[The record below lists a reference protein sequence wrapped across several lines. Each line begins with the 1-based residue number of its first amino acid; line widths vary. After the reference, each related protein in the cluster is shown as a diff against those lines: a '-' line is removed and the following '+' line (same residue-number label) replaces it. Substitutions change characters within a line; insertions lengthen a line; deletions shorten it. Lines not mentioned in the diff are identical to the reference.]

1 MAALFNWEKI
11 LEEERRKRETEA
23 RSIQNAQKENEARQ
37 AEAQKKDLRTRT
49 VEMNRRRA
57 EEDDTYAPARVSRE
71 AYDALRDGSYT
82 SAQSAAPKKRSTFA
96 EDVAAR
102 QRTYELQPKVKTL
115 FGTKPATVFDLLE
128 RPEDVTQP
136 TLNLSNS
143 SDYKTLMNRSQT
155 RQQELLNRIN
165 KATANPVF
173 DSDYLR
179 NGSTQESVSQLR
191 KDYQTEVQY
200 YNQLKQ
206 NRAKALIKENTPAPD
221 YSVMQNPGSTW
232 TKEDV
237 EAKAFYDGMMQ
248 KVKDGSYTKEDYDD
262 IVFLLNNTSGPMKTW
277 VQKTFNEVP
286 KFDILSRTG
295 ELIGGAVNRTIGNI
309 ENAFSGMWANDVN
322 SSAKRNQARKEWE
335 AESGQTGGL
344 YHPYRNSN
352 GELVTPPLEIMPAAG
367 LLRKWDDASNAEQYP
382 NGVQSTTESLYTK
395 RADESYQRGSY
406 GLSPA
411 GQFVYNAG
419 SAIAGALTDAG
430 AAALTGA
437 SPNAMMALSAGGQAY
452 QDALNEGKTTDEA
465 FAYGAIWGGLV
476 SAMNKVLG
484 GIEITG
490 ANAKMPAWIQNAAKR
505 VSQKPATSTAVKYIY
520 NAMQEGGEEYLEE
533 ILEPVVR
540 NIAFDENNE
549 FQPFT
554 QQALE
559 AGLIGAIS
567 AGAINAL
574 ELPGNYRT
582 ARAESQNRTVIPAN
596 RASVDNASTAAQQR
610 IDTAVQNA
618 QLTNADKNK
627 DLIPTDSADAG
638 PVSTAPESSSSL
650 NLTIPP
656 TLPDVTNTEAAGQKA
671 NETPSPIVQNES
683 DATASNNSILEN
695 AGNFNR
701 ESDLEQARSVIGDYA
716 KRGGIDVRWYSDRS
730 RPDKADTN
738 GFYENGAIYINENA
752 ENPYMEVFKHELFH
766 ALSESDKR
774 AVTDFFRKNVNENTQ
789 AFQDYKMRTM
799 QANRRKNLR
808 YSDADFWEEYTA
820 QNAEF
825 LLDEAWIERLAQT
838 DKNLAQRILDWIRRA
853 IQRIGDLFSAPKDY
867 SAEVTSH
874 ESGRVSG
881 LTDEQLRKAQRL
893 YERALNGTREAGSE
907 TRYSIETLPDGK
919 RYVQAD
925 RQVITSDNPDDWG
938 QEITDYI
945 NQKIRNG
952 EDVAIPTEDGDV
964 VLITEKTAWKMADRH
979 AGSTQPVGNRPLL
992 TDSDYRTKANAAG
1005 HIDELLSVSR
1015 KSGSAVPDKQGK
1027 HAEFAKDGWQS
1038 RIGYFMDGDGQYYR
1052 MRISTAQNADG
1063 NVAYNIGQ
1071 IQKRNRP
1078 ARGDN
1083 SLKGSSVGNDGAR
1096 AKSVSSDVDSIPQ
1109 ESATVNNSIRENQQN
1124 DTVIHKGKLKEAP
1137 FPDVAQR
1144 PDSNAAKGEASNT
1157 AIPQSGMGVNTS
1169 IRESVQNDTT
1179 KNSLKR
1185 SKFYDSIQQADT
1197 VADEVKQR
1205 AQDAEADYYYRQ
1217 IGNDETMQKA
1227 VAEVEGDREAAGRKF
1242 LSTKNDSATT
1252 DDIAK
1257 GFVLLRQYQDAGDYD
1272 AAVDVA
1278 KKLAEVGTEK
1288 GRQVQIYSIL
1298 GRLTPEGML
1307 RYAASELERVKNTL
1321 GNSDKG
1327 RIWLKKHEK
1336 QLDLTSEEAKQIS
1349 DRMERVQVMPDGR
1362 DKAVM
1367 LAEIQK
1373 LLQSKMPTSLGSKLS
1388 TLQRVSL
1395 LLNPKTVISRNALS
1409 NMLMNPI
1416 YATSDFIASGVDK
1429 AIGKKTGL
1437 RTIAAPNYKEQAKG
1451 WKKGAFESYD
1461 DFRRAINTR
1470 DIQAN
1475 RYEIGNKLDSGP
1487 AFKGKNPL
1495 SKAVAFLDRTT
1506 GFLLD
1511 VGDRPFFE
1519 GYFLESLNGQMRA
1532 NKTDTPTPDMIDIAT
1547 QTALEKT
1554 WQDDNAVTRS
1564 ASKIKNALNFGRDFG
1579 IGSIVV
1585 PFVKTPS
1592 NIAKAIVDFSP
1603 AGFAKAITAD
1613 AYNFTKAVKN
1623 GTATAQM
1630 QNKLAKNIGKGMAGV
1645 LLYAAGLALAANG
1658 ITTGSDDEKDKD
1670 IRNYKRNILGINP
1683 YSIKIGDQTFTY
1695 DWSQPIG
1702 SVLSITADLN
1712 RNKINMD
1719 NAANIIANALAT
1731 GGNTLFEQSMLSGL
1745 SELFG
1750 GYDGFIPA
1758 VADAV
1763 LDMPSQF
1770 VPTLSKQ
1777 IAELTDPYVR
1787 RTATGESTDRAVN
1800 KVLARIPGASKT
1812 LEPAVDVLGRDVKRY
1827 GGKNNLFNVFLNPA
1841 NVNIANP
1848 TKETEEIW
1856 RLYEETGDA
1865 GVFPKTAP
1873 TSFTYDGTS
1882 YSLTAKEQTQFQRVM
1897 GQETEK
1903 GLQELFSEK
1912 VYDNPKS
1919 SKQYRKSTAKDKADK
1934 TDEQVRADLV
1944 KDIID
1949 EAYETAKKDML
1960 KRRGVVVKDKK

>member
-1 MAALFNWEKI
+1 MASVFNWERI
-11 LEEERRKRETEA
+11 LAEERHRQELERKAKEEEKK
-23 RSIQNAQKENEARQ
+23 KEEP
-37 AEAQKKDLRTRT
+37 KKDLRTRT

-82 SAQSAAPKKRSTFA
+82 SAQSAPKKKNSFA
-96 EDVAAR
+96 EDVEERRRA
-102 QRTYELQPKVKTL
+102 YESKPKIKTL
-115 FGTKPATVFDLLE
+115 FGTKPAATVLE
-128 RPEDVTQP
+128 QIKQMSDPSTPVDPNTPIHYDTVERMSQRRLAE
-136 TLNLSNS
+136 LSNQILKAES
-143 SDYKTLMNRSQT
+143 NPALDLSYTPAQ
-155 RQQELLNRIN
+155 RQADLARLTKEYREEEAFLNQIKKERRESNTYENIANNDRNFGMYASRGSNQRNPNYNDTFGKPVVFGKQYGTDPVKN
-165 KATANPVF
+165 KVEYAF
-173 DSDYLR
+173 ESKDYLLPDETYAAR
-179 NGSTQESVSQLR
+179 TLPGTDAKYLMMTDKERATYNYFLGKGYETTAEDYLNSIDNELTARLGEVLAKRVAQDNNSFRKAANTINYSTGAGMESGIYGIGSAINRAVALNDEPYTQSYMQ
-191 KDYQTEVQY
+191 QT
-200 YNQLKQ
+200 YNQLRPQ
-206 NRAKALIKENTPAPD
+206 VDGALGVA
-221 YSVMQNPGSTW
+221 
-232 TKEDV
+232 
-237 EAKAFYDGMMQ
+237 A
-248 KVKDGSYTKEDYDD
+248 D
-262 IVFLLNNTSGPMKTW
+262 ISNS
-277 VQKTFNEVP
+277 
-286 KFDILSRTG
+286 
-295 ELIGGAVNRTIGNI
+295 IGNMI
-309 ENAFSGMWANDVN
+309 PAVAAGTFAG
-322 SSAKRNQARKEWE
+322 
-335 AESGQTGGL
+335 
-344 YHPYRNSN
+344 
-352 GELVTPPLEIMPAAG
+352 PAAG
-367 LLRKWDDASNAEQYP
+367 AA
-382 NGVQSTTESLYTK
+382 VM
-395 RADESYQRGSY
+395 
-406 GLSPA
+406 GLSTGGNAYADARREGKSDEEA
-411 GQFVYNAG
+411 GRYALLEGGKEALMSYLLSGIG
-419 SAIAGALTDAG
+419 SLGKAGASAT
-430 AAALTGA
+430 
-437 SPNAMMALSAGGQAY
+437 LSKIP
-452 QDALNEGKTTDEA
+452 ALNKAAQTVGKVADKLKVNPKVRAAFRASGKYLANMGDEG
-465 FAYGAIWGGLV
+465 L
-476 SAMNKVLG
+476 
-484 GIEITG
+484 
-490 ANAKMPAWIQNAAKR
+490 
-505 VSQKPATSTAVKYIY
+505 
-520 NAMQEGGEEYLEE
+520 EEYIQEV
-533 ILEPVVR
+533 LEPVIR
-540 NIAFDENNE
+540 NVAFDENNE
-549 FQPFT
+549 MNLFSEE
-554 QQALE
+554 ALY
-559 AGLIGAIS
+559 AGALGAIT
-567 AGAINAL
+567 AGVFNAA
-574 ELPGNYRT
+574 EIPQNYNRYKNQAAERIQQRT
-582 ARAESQNRTVIPAN
+582 DA
-596 RASVDNASTAAQQR
+596 AAQN
-610 IDTAVQNA
+610 VQPK
-618 QLTNADKNK
+618 NADKNK
-627 DLIPTDSADAG
+627 DLIRTNPADTG
-638 PVSTAPESSSSL
+638 PVPTAPESSSSL
-650 NLTIPP
+650 DLTIPQ
-656 TLPDVTNTEAAGQKA
+656 TLPDVNSTEYTETAGQKV
-671 NETPSPIVQNES
+671 NENPSPNIQNES
-683 DATASNNSILEN
+683 DMATSKNRILEIVEN
-695 AGNFNR
+695 LDRTA
-701 ESDLEQARSVIGDYA
+701 DLEQARSVIDDYA
-716 KRGGIDVRWYSDRS
+716 KRGGLDVRWYSDQS
-730 RPDKADTN
+730 RPDRADAN

-766 ALSESDKR
+766 ALSDSDKR

-808 YSDADFWEEYTA
+808 YSDTDFWEEYTA

-853 IQRIGDLFSAPKDY
+853 VQRIGDLFSTPKDY
-867 SAEVTSH
+867 SAEVASH

-881 LTDEQLRKAQRL
+881 LTDDQLRKAQRL
-893 YERALNGTREAGSE
+893 YERALNGTREAGSG

-925 RQVITSDNPDDWG
+925 RQVITGNDSKQWAK
-938 QEITDYI
+938 QVEQYI
-945 NQKIRNG
+945 NDEIRQG
-952 EDVAIPTEDGDV
+952 KDVTVYGADGDP
-964 VLITEKTAWKMADRH
+964 LTITRDTAGKARFRNYITYPD
-979 AGSTQPVGNRPLL
+979 GSKRRMNNQEYGVKLRAE
-992 TDSDYRTKANAAG
+992 S
-1005 HIDELLSVSR
+1005 HIDEV
-1015 KSGSAVPDKQGK
+1015 SAVSNRGNKTVPDTKN
-1027 HAEFAKDGWQS
+1027 HDFAKDGFNY
-1038 RIGYFMDGDGQYYR
+1038 RTAYYR
-1052 MRISTAQNADG
+1052 DTDGTYYRLTISVGKNGDIHS
-1063 NVAYNIGQ
+1063 VYNI
-1071 IQKRNRP
+1071 
-1078 ARGDN
+1078 
-1083 SLKGSSVGNDGAR
+1083 
-1096 AKSVSSDVDSIPQ
+1096 
-1109 ESATVNNSIRENQQN
+1109 
-1124 DTVIHKGKLKEAP
+1124 GKLKEAP

-1144 PDSNAAKGEASNT
+1144 PDSNAAKGEAPNT
-1157 AIPQSGMGVNTS
+1157 NIPQSGTGVNTS

-1227 VAEVEGDREAAGRKF
+1227 VAEVGENRETAGRKF
-1242 LSTKNDSATT
+1242 LATKDDAATT

-1278 KKLAEVGTEK
+1278 KKLAKVGTEK

-1307 RYAASELERVKNTL
+1307 RYSASELERVKNTL

-1327 RIWLKKHEK
+1327 RLWLKKHEK

-1362 DKAVM
+1362 DKAVI

-1532 NKTDTPTPDMIDIAT
+1532 NKTDAPTPDMIDIAT

-1564 ASKIKNALNFGRDFG
+1564 ASKIKNGLNFGRDFG

-1630 QNKLAKNIGKGMAGV
+1630 QNKFAKNIGKGMAGV

-1695 DWSQPIG
+1695 DWAQPIG

-1763 LDMPSQF
+1763 LDLPSQF

-1777 IAELTDPYVR
+1777 IAELTDPYAR

-1812 LEPAVDVLGRDVKRY
+1812 LEPVVDVLGRDVKRY

-1873 TSFTYDGTS
+1873 NSFTYDGTS

-1903 GLQELFSEK
+1903 GLQELFSED
-1912 VYDNPKS
+1912 VYDTPKS
-1919 SKQYRKSTAKDKADK
+1919 SKQYRKSTAKNKADK

-1944 KDIID
+1944 KEVID

-1960 KRRGVVVKDKK
+1960 KRRGIALKDEK

>member
-1 MAALFNWEKI
+1 MASVFNWERI
-11 LEEERRKRETEA
+11 LAEERHRQELERKAKEEEKK
-23 RSIQNAQKENEARQ
+23 KEEP
-37 AEAQKKDLRTRT
+37 KKDLRTRT

-82 SAQSAAPKKRSTFA
+82 SAQSAPKKKNSFA
-96 EDVAAR
+96 EDVEERRRA
-102 QRTYELQPKVKTL
+102 YESKPKIKTL
-115 FGTKPATVFDLLE
+115 FGTKPAATVLE
-128 RPEDVTQP
+128 QIKQMSDPSTPVDPNTPIHYDTVERMSQRRLAE
-136 TLNLSNS
+136 LSNQILKAES
-143 SDYKTLMNRSQT
+143 NPALDLSYTPAQ
-155 RQQELLNRIN
+155 RQADLARLTKEYREEEAFLNQIKKERRESNTYENIANNDRNFGMYASRGSNQRNPNYNDTFGKPVVFGKQYGTDPVKN
-165 KATANPVF
+165 KVEYAF
-173 DSDYLR
+173 ESKDYLLPDETYAAR
-179 NGSTQESVSQLR
+179 TLPGTDAKYLMMTDKERATYNYFLGKGYETTAEDYLNSIDNELTARLGEVLAKRVAQDNNSFRKAANTINYSTGAGMESGIYGIGSAINRAVALNDEPYTQSYMQ
-191 KDYQTEVQY
+191 QT
-200 YNQLKQ
+200 YNQLRPQ
-206 NRAKALIKENTPAPD
+206 VDGALGVA
-221 YSVMQNPGSTW
+221 
-232 TKEDV
+232 
-237 EAKAFYDGMMQ
+237 A
-248 KVKDGSYTKEDYDD
+248 D
-262 IVFLLNNTSGPMKTW
+262 ISNS
-277 VQKTFNEVP
+277 
-286 KFDILSRTG
+286 
-295 ELIGGAVNRTIGNI
+295 IGNMI
-309 ENAFSGMWANDVN
+309 PAVAAGTFAG
-322 SSAKRNQARKEWE
+322 
-335 AESGQTGGL
+335 
-344 YHPYRNSN
+344 
-352 GELVTPPLEIMPAAG
+352 PAAG
-367 LLRKWDDASNAEQYP
+367 AA
-382 NGVQSTTESLYTK
+382 VM
-395 RADESYQRGSY
+395 
-406 GLSPA
+406 GLSTGGNAYADARREGKSDEEA
-411 GQFVYNAG
+411 GRYALLEGGKEALMSYLLSGIG
-419 SAIAGALTDAG
+419 SLGKAGASAT
-430 AAALTGA
+430 
-437 SPNAMMALSAGGQAY
+437 LSKIP
-452 QDALNEGKTTDEA
+452 ALNKAAQTVGKVADKLKVNPKVRAAFRASGKYLANMGDEG
-465 FAYGAIWGGLV
+465 L
-476 SAMNKVLG
+476 
-484 GIEITG
+484 
-490 ANAKMPAWIQNAAKR
+490 
-505 VSQKPATSTAVKYIY
+505 
-520 NAMQEGGEEYLEE
+520 EEYIQEV
-533 ILEPVVR
+533 LEPVIR
-540 NIAFDENNE
+540 NVAFDENNE
-549 FQPFT
+549 MNLFSEE
-554 QQALE
+554 ALY
-559 AGLIGAIS
+559 AGALGAIT
-567 AGAINAL
+567 AGVFNAA
-574 ELPGNYRT
+574 EIPQNYNRYKNQAAERIQQRT
-582 ARAESQNRTVIPAN
+582 DA
-596 RASVDNASTAAQQR
+596 AAQN
-610 IDTAVQNA
+610 VQPK
-618 QLTNADKNK
+618 NADKNK
-627 DLIPTDSADAG
+627 DLIRTNPADTG
-638 PVSTAPESSSSL
+638 PVPTAPESSSSL
-650 NLTIPP
+650 DLTIPQ
-656 TLPDVTNTEAAGQKA
+656 TLPDVNSTEYTETAGQKV
-671 NETPSPIVQNES
+671 NENPSPNIQNES
-683 DATASNNSILEN
+683 DMATSKNRILEIVEN
-695 AGNFNR
+695 LDRTA
-701 ESDLEQARSVIGDYA
+701 DLEQARSVIDDYA
-716 KRGGIDVRWYSDRS
+716 KRGGLDVRWYSDQS
-730 RPDKADTN
+730 RPDRADAN

-766 ALSESDKR
+766 ALSDSDKR

-808 YSDADFWEEYTA
+808 YSDTDFWEEYTA

-853 IQRIGDLFSAPKDY
+853 VQRIGDLFSTPKDY
-867 SAEVTSH
+867 SAEVASH

-881 LTDEQLRKAQRL
+881 LTDDQLRKAQRL
-893 YERALNGTREAGSE
+893 YERALNGTREAGSG

-925 RQVITSDNPDDWG
+925 RQVITGNDPKQWAK
-938 QEITDYI
+938 QVEQYI
-945 NQKIRNG
+945 NDEIRQG
-952 EDVAIPTEDGDV
+952 KDVTVYGADGDP
-964 VLITEKTAWKMADRH
+964 LTITRDTAGKARFRNYITYPD
-979 AGSTQPVGNRPLL
+979 GSKRRMNNQEYGVKLRAE
-992 TDSDYRTKANAAG
+992 S
-1005 HIDELLSVSR
+1005 HIDEV
-1015 KSGSAVPDKQGK
+1015 SAVSNRGNKTVPDTKN
-1027 HAEFAKDGWQS
+1027 HDFAKDGFNY
-1038 RIGYFMDGDGQYYR
+1038 RTAYYR
-1052 MRISTAQNADG
+1052 DTDGTYYRLTISVGKNGDI
-1063 NVAYNIGQ
+1063 NSVYNI
-1071 IQKRNRP
+1071 
-1078 ARGDN
+1078 
-1083 SLKGSSVGNDGAR
+1083 
-1096 AKSVSSDVDSIPQ
+1096 
-1109 ESATVNNSIRENQQN
+1109 
-1124 DTVIHKGKLKEAP
+1124 GKLKEAP

-1144 PDSNAAKGEASNT
+1144 PDSNAAKGEAPNT
-1157 AIPQSGMGVNTS
+1157 NIPQSGTGVNTS

-1227 VAEVEGDREAAGRKF
+1227 VAEVGGNRETAGRKF
-1242 LSTKNDSATT
+1242 LATKDDAATT

-1278 KKLAEVGTEK
+1278 KKLAKVGTEK

-1307 RYAASELERVKNTL
+1307 RYSASELERVKNTL

-1327 RIWLKKHEK
+1327 RLWLKKHEK

-1362 DKAVM
+1362 DKAVI

-1519 GYFLESLNGQMRA
+1519 GYFLESLNGQMRT
-1532 NKTDTPTPDMIDIAT
+1532 NKTDMPTPDMIDIAT

-1564 ASKIKNALNFGRDFG
+1564 ASKIKSALNFGRDFG

-1603 AGFAKAITAD
+1603 AGFAKSITAD
-1613 AYNFTKAVKN
+1613 AYNFKKAVKN
-1623 GTATAQM
+1623 GTAPAQM

-1645 LLYAAGLALAANG
+1645 LLYAAGLTLAANG

-1695 DWSQPIG
+1695 DWAQPIG

-1758 VADAV
+1758 IADAV

-1812 LEPAVDVLGRDVKRY
+1812 LEPVVDVLGRDVKRY

-1897 GQETEK
+1897 GQETET

-1912 VYDNPKS
+1912 VYGNPKS

-1960 KRRGVVVKDKK
+1960 KRRGIVVKDKK

>member
-1 MAALFNWEKI
+1 MLRYMAQTITRDTAGKARFRNYITYPDGSK
-11 LEEERRKRETEA
+11 RR
-23 RSIQNAQKENEARQ
+23 
-37 AEAQKKDLRTRT
+37 
-49 VEMNRRRA
+49 MNNQEYGVKLRA
-57 EEDDTYAPARVSRE
+57 ESHIDEVSAVSNRGNKTVPDTKNH
-71 AYDALRDGSYT
+71 D
-82 SAQSAAPKKRSTFA
+82 FA
-96 EDVAAR
+96 
-102 QRTYELQPKVKTL
+102 
-115 FGTKPATVFDLLE
+115 
-128 RPEDVTQP
+128 
-136 TLNLSNS
+136 
-143 SDYKTLMNRSQT
+143 
-155 RQQELLNRIN
+155 
-165 KATANPVF
+165 
-173 DSDYLR
+173 
-179 NGSTQESVSQLR
+179 
-191 KDYQTEVQY
+191 
-200 YNQLKQ
+200 
-206 NRAKALIKENTPAPD
+206 
-221 YSVMQNPGSTW
+221 
-232 TKEDV
+232 
-237 EAKAFYDGMMQ
+237 
-248 KVKDGSYTKEDYDD
+248 KDG
-262 IVFLLNNTSGPMKTW
+262 F
-277 VQKTFNEVP
+277 
-286 KFDILSRTG
+286 
-295 ELIGGAVNRTIGNI
+295 
-309 ENAFSGMWANDVN
+309 
-322 SSAKRNQARKEWE
+322 
-335 AESGQTGGL
+335 
-344 YHPYRNSN
+344 
-352 GELVTPPLEIMPAAG
+352 
-367 LLRKWDDASNAEQYP
+367 
-382 NGVQSTTESLYTK
+382 
-395 RADESYQRGSY
+395 
-406 GLSPA
+406 
-411 GQFVYNAG
+411 
-419 SAIAGALTDAG
+419 
-430 AAALTGA
+430 
-437 SPNAMMALSAGGQAY
+437 
-452 QDALNEGKTTDEA
+452 
-465 FAYGAIWGGLV
+465 
-476 SAMNKVLG
+476 
-484 GIEITG
+484 
-490 ANAKMPAWIQNAAKR
+490 
-505 VSQKPATSTAVKYIY
+505 
-520 NAMQEGGEEYLEE
+520 
-533 ILEPVVR
+533 
-540 NIAFDENNE
+540 
-549 FQPFT
+549 
-554 QQALE
+554 
-559 AGLIGAIS
+559 
-567 AGAINAL
+567 
-574 ELPGNYRT
+574 NYRT
-582 ARAESQNRTVIPAN
+582 AYYR
-596 RASVDNASTAAQQR
+596 
-610 IDTAVQNA
+610 DTDG
-618 QLTNADKNK
+618 TYYR
-627 DLIPTDSADAG
+627 
-638 PVSTAPESSSSL
+638 
-650 NLTIPP
+650 LTISVGKNG
-656 TLPDVTNTEAAGQKA
+656 D
-671 NETPSPIVQNES
+671 I
-683 DATASNNSILEN
+683 NS
-695 AGNFNR
+695 
-701 ESDLEQARSVIGDYA
+701 V
-716 KRGGIDVRWYSDRS
+716 
-730 RPDKADTN
+730 
-738 GFYENGAIYINENA
+738 
-752 ENPYMEVFKHELFH
+752 
-766 ALSESDKR
+766 
-774 AVTDFFRKNVNENTQ
+774 
-789 AFQDYKMRTM
+789 
-799 QANRRKNLR
+799 
-808 YSDADFWEEYTA
+808 
-820 QNAEF
+820 
-825 LLDEAWIERLAQT
+825 
-838 DKNLAQRILDWIRRA
+838 
-853 IQRIGDLFSAPKDY
+853 
-867 SAEVTSH
+867 
-874 ESGRVSG
+874 
-881 LTDEQLRKAQRL
+881 
-893 YERALNGTREAGSE
+893 
-907 TRYSIETLPDGK
+907 
-919 RYVQAD
+919 
-925 RQVITSDNPDDWG
+925 
-938 QEITDYI
+938 
-945 NQKIRNG
+945 
-952 EDVAIPTEDGDV
+952 
-964 VLITEKTAWKMADRH
+964 
-979 AGSTQPVGNRPLL
+979 
-992 TDSDYRTKANAAG
+992 
-1005 HIDELLSVSR
+1005 
-1015 KSGSAVPDKQGK
+1015 
-1027 HAEFAKDGWQS
+1027 
-1038 RIGYFMDGDGQYYR
+1038 
-1052 MRISTAQNADG
+1052 
-1063 NVAYNIGQ
+1063 YNI
-1071 IQKRNRP
+1071 
-1078 ARGDN
+1078 
-1083 SLKGSSVGNDGAR
+1083 
-1096 AKSVSSDVDSIPQ
+1096 
-1109 ESATVNNSIRENQQN
+1109 
-1124 DTVIHKGKLKEAP
+1124 GKLKEAP

-1157 AIPQSGMGVNTS
+1157 NIPQSGTGVNTS

-1185 SKFYDSIQQADT
+1185 SKFYDSIQQSDT
-1197 VADEVKQR
+1197 VADEVKSGV
-1205 AQDAEADYYYRQ
+1205 QDAEADYYYRQ

-1227 VAEVEGDREAAGRKF
+1227 VAEVGEDRETAGRK
-1242 LSTKNDSATT
+1242 
-1252 DDIAK
+1252 
-1257 GFVLLRQYQDAGDYD
+1257 LLRQYQDAGDYD

-1278 KKLAEVGTEK
+1278 KKLAKVGTEK

-1307 RYAASELERVKNTL
+1307 RYSASELERVKNTL

-1327 RIWLKKHEK
+1327 RLWLKKHEK

-1362 DKAVM
+1362 DKAVI

-1416 YATSDFIASGVDK
+1416 YVTSDFIASGVDK

-1461 DFRRAINTR
+1461 DFRRAVNTR

-1475 RYEIGNKLDSGP
+1475 RYEISNKLGSGP

-1519 GYFLESLNGQMRA
+1519 GYFLESLNGQMRT

-1564 ASKIKNALNFGRDFG
+1564 ASKIKSALNFGRDFG

-1645 LLYAAGLALAANG
+1645 LLYMAGLVLAANG

-1695 DWSQPIG
+1695 DWAQPIG

-1750 GYDGFIPA
+1750 GHDGFIPA

-1763 LDMPSQF
+1763 LDLPSQF

-1777 IAELTDPYVR
+1777 IAELTDPYAR

-1812 LEPAVDVLGRDVKRY
+1812 LEPVVDVLGRDVKRY

-1856 RLYEETGDA
+1856 RLYGETGDA

-1897 GQETEK
+1897 GQETET